1 MDATP
6 RGAAGDAGRG
16 GGTARAVRRA
26 SRGRGG
32 GLRLRRAPEEERRKR
47 RRFFEHQPPAWAVLA
62 ITMLLQVATM
72 ALLGDLSG
80 SAQDALG
87 LPGAIAVLLSV
98 IAGALTGPLGGVAV
112 AAVGSAAF
120 MLFVT
125 QGSAGWAT
133 VASVVLWILAALFAG
148 LVSRSLRDQVRRRE
162 ERLALRQRME
172 QSLNVMGALLTS
184 SLDSDE
190 ILDRAVR
197 LAAEEFPCDGTAI
210 VLRQDDEWRPLV
222 TWSMPAAVMGRSFAL
237 GEAPFLEQAF
247 REGRPVQVVD
257 DPGRPD
263 GRDPILAE
271 LGLVSSLITPLTVHG
286 VREGVLVFSFLHE
299 IHEFSESERMFAV
312 RAASRLGQALENARL
327 YERLSDVAVT
337 LQASLA
343 RAAPEVDG
351 LSVDLYRRVAYS
363 PQLVGGDFADV
374 FRSGDYV
381 DIVIGDV
388 EGKGVG
394 ASALAETVRSG
405 IRAVAG
411 LEKSPAF
418 VLGHLNRVLLDEG
431 TLQFVTVLLLRLD
444 TRTNEVRVASAGHPP
459 PFLAGRRGARIV
471 EPVYGPPLGT
481 FDYQYEE
488 AVSSFHPDEVLLLYT
503 DGLTEAR
510 AADGSLFGEDKVL
523 RTLSDAAPDSPAAAT
538 AALKEAV
545 ERFAP
550 DLRDDMQLLAVSFA
564 PVRRDEPEG
573 VRAGSAGG

>member
-1 MDATP
+1 M
-6 RGAAGDAGRG
+6 
-16 GGTARAVRRA
+16 
-26 SRGRGG
+26 
-32 GLRLRRAPEEERRKR
+32 
-47 RRFFEHQPPAWAVLA
+47 WAVLA
-62 ITMLLQVATM
+62 VTMTLQVTVM
-72 ALLGDLSG
+72 ALLGDLPS
-80 SAQDALG
+80 SPQEALG

-112 AAVGSAAF
+112 AAVGSVAF
-120 MLFVT
+120 ILFVS
-125 QGSAGWAT
+125 QGAT
-133 VASVVLWILAALFAG
+133 AWGTIASVALWILAALFAG
-148 LVSRSLRDQVRRRE
+148 LVSRSLREQVHRRE
-162 ERLALRQRME
+162 ERLALRQRLE
-172 QSLNVMGALLTS
+172 QSLNIMGALLTS

-222 TWSMPAAVMGRSFAL
+222 SWNMPATAMDRSFPVS
-237 GEAPFLEQAF
+237 EAPFLEQAF
-247 REGRPVQVVD
+247 REGRPVQVAD

-263 GRDPILAE
+263 GRSPIQSE
-271 LGLVSSLITPLTVHG
+271 LGLVSSLITPLTVRG
-286 VREGVLVFSFLHE
+286 VREGVLIFSFFE
-299 IHEFSESERMFAV
+299 QIHEFSEIERMFAV

-343 RAAPEVDG
+343 RAVPELEG

-374 FRSGDYV
+374 FRSGDFV

-405 IRAVAG
+405 IRAVAS
-411 LEKSPAF
+411 LKKSPGF
-418 VLGHLNRVLLDEG
+418 VLGHLNRVLIDEG

-444 TRTNEVRVASAGHPP
+444 TRTNEVTVASAGHPP
-459 PFLAGRRGARIV
+459 PFLAGRRGVRIV

-481 FDYQYEE
+481 FAYEYEE

-510 AADGSLFGEDKVL
+510 AADGTLFGEDRVL
-523 RTLSDAAPDSPAAAT
+523 RTLGDASPDSPQAAT
-538 AALKEAV
+538 KALKEAV

-550 DLRDDMQLLAVSFA
+550 DLRDDLQLLAVGFA
-564 PVRRDEPEG
+564 PGRRGEPEDA
-573 VRAGSAGG
+573 RAVLAG

>member
-1 MDATP
+1 VRRIP
-6 RGAAGDAGRG
+6 GGRG
-16 GGTARAVRRA
+16 GRSRTRRPA
-26 SRGRGG
+26 
-32 GLRLRRAPEEERRKR
+32 EEERRKH
-47 RRFFEHQPPAWAVLA
+47 RRFLEHQPPVWAVLVV
-62 ITMLLQVATM
+62 TMVLQVTAM
-72 ALLGDLSG
+72 VMLGDLPG
-80 SAQDALG
+80 SPEEALG

-120 MLFVT
+120 ILFVS
-125 QGSAGWAT
+125 QGSTAWGT
-133 VASVVLWILAALFAG
+133 VASVALWILAALFAG
-148 LVSRSLRDQVRRRE
+148 LVSRALREQVRRRE
-162 ERLALRQRME
+162 ERLALRQRLE

-197 LAAEEFPCDGTAI
+197 LAAEELPCDGTAI
-210 VLRQDDEWRPLV
+210 VLREDDEWRPLV
-222 TWSMPAAVMGRSFAL
+222 TWSMPAVVMGRSFPV
-237 GEAPFLEQAF
+237 GDAPFLEQAF
-247 REGRPVQVVD
+247 REGRPVQVID
-257 DPGRPD
+257 DPSRPE
-263 GRDPILAE
+263 RRSLIHAE
-271 LGLVSSLITPLTVHG
+271 LGLVSSLITPLTVRG
-286 VREGVLVFSFLHE
+286 VREGVLIFCFLDE
-299 IHEFSESERMFAV
+299 VHEFSEIERMFAV

-343 RAAPEVDG
+343 RAVPEVEG

-405 IRAVAG
+405 IRAVAS
-411 LEKSPAF
+411 LKASPAF
-418 VLGHLNRVLLDEG
+418 VLGHLNRVLIDEG

-444 TRTNEVRVASAGHPP
+444 TATNEVTVASAGHPP

-481 FDYQYEE
+481 FPYEYEE
-488 AVSSFHPDEVLLLYT
+488 AVSTFRPDEVLLLYT

-510 AADGSLFGEDKVL
+510 AADGTLFGEDRVL
-523 RTLSDAAPDSPAAAT
+523 RTLSDAAPESPQAAT

-564 PVRRDEPEG
+564 PGRREPEDA
-573 VRAGSAGG
+573 RATLAGG